1 MASTV
6 PPGYNPE
13 TSLLQGGTAPILPVQ
28 GGGGGQPPTNDYNA
42 SVSLLQGGT
51 GVIEP
56 VKGGGKAVAFA
67 KDLTSERKFVATNAP
82 RNVVRASRVYSLEIY
97 GIETE
102 APSLSLDPDLRE
114 RQRRLIKYA
123 NAEKLTPLVTS
134 VSGISA
140 PDGLFAYTQ
149 YPKYGDCK
157 PQLPVNFF
165 EVMAKKVHFM
175 DERSHIVWVVPNVR
189 GNKEVF
195 ESLFG
200 KLIHDG
206 KLPGKEHVLVFTGSF
221 YPDTPNQTTV
231 FLFDEIM
238 KLKEKNPGQVYVV
251 TPHDTILLRNGCK
264 ILEDTYAMKTTLAQ
278 KEGKSKDLPT
288 YFEPEVLVFP
298 HEKFLIRST
307 PMPISQGSKVSVG
320 LLAQKK
326 VASKSFYIKP
336 DSGRKADPAP
346 LENYVT
352 ILSDSRVPETRSWPP
367 KTQQTIRCP
376 KESDCQKFEIG
387 FPLQVLGDSIQLNLL
402 ESKLYLFH
410 ITKEPIPYF
419 TGPKE
424 GKAKTEEAKET
435 EEEEEG
441 EEEEEVVL
449 TPVRNST
456 ELEIEKPQIP
466 VGPYKASPDATPS
479 ATTVIPLEGF
489 TFEVRIPSTQGVKSD
504 WLNKKYTQGEAD
516 LINTLQITP
525 YILQKA
531 FDSLGSFRLANFLES
546 LTLSK
551 CFTETRLLLHSEC
564 VDARRFL
571 RKVGFEL
578 QRKCLN
584 DTMED
589 FGKAPEGIVLQAPVK
604 ATAPPA
610 ELLALEASLANLTL
624 PPPLPFGL
632 SGLERALANLKL
644 PYPVDPELTSLQ
656 ASLGNLRL
664 PSSPSKPLVGIVN
677 GLQNISLQRP
687 PPALYTLVKNLNS
700 LSIAGSGSG
709 SGSGSDPSM
718 VEVGPPP
725 APASSSSSYI
735 PRGRAPHLVNV
746 NESVRPLPQIADMV

>member
-1 MASTV
+1 MASAV

-13 TSLLQGGTAPILPVQ
+13 TSLLQGGTTPILPVQ

-67 KDLTSERKFVATNAP
+67 KDLTTERKFLSTNAP
-82 RNVVRASRVYSLEIY
+82 RNVVRASRAYSLEIY

-102 APSLSLDPDLRE
+102 SPSLPLDPDLRE

-134 VSGISA
+134 VSGIST

-175 DERSHIVWVVPNVR
+175 DERSHIVWIVPNVK

-288 YFEPEVLVFP
+288 YFEPEILVFP

-307 PMPISQGSKVSVG
+307 NMPISQGSKVSVG
-320 LLAQKK
+320 LLSQKK

-336 DSGRKADPAP
+336 HSGAKVEPEP
-346 LENYVT
+346 LVNYVT
-352 ILSDSRVPETRSWPP
+352 ILSDLRVPETKNWPP
-367 KTQQTIRCP
+367 KSQQTIRCP

-387 FPLQVLGDSIQLNLL
+387 FPLQVLGESIQLNLL

-424 GKAKTEEAKET
+424 GQAKGTEEAKEP
-435 EEEEEG
+435 EEE
-441 EEEEEVVL
+441 EEEEEVEEEIVL

-456 ELEIEKPQIP
+456 EIEIEKPQIP
-466 VGPYKASPDATPS
+466 QGPYKASPDATLSP
-479 ATTVIPLEGF
+479 TIVIPLEGF
-489 TFEVRIPSTQGVKSD
+489 TFEVRIPSTQSVKTD
-504 WLNKKYTQGEAD
+504 WFNKKYTQGEAD

-531 FDSLGSFRLANFLES
+531 FDSLGTFRLANFLES
-546 LTLSK
+546 LSVSK

-564 VDARRFL
+564 LEARQFL

-584 DTMED
+584 DTVED
-589 FGKAPEGIVLQAPVK
+589 FGKAPEGIVLQVPVK

-610 ELLALEASLANLTL
+610 ELLAVESSLANLTL

-644 PYPVDPELTSLQ
+644 PYPVDPELRTLQ
-656 ASLGNLRL
+656 QSLGNLRL
-664 PSSPSKPLVGIVN
+664 PSSPGSPLVGIVN

-687 PPALYTLVKNLNS
+687 PLALYTLVKNLNS
-700 LSIAGSGSG
+700 LNIAR

-718 VEVGPPP
+718 AEVGPPP
-725 APASSSSSYI
+725 APASSLSAYT
-735 PRGRAPHLVNV
+735 PRGRAPRLVNV
-746 NESVRPLPQIADMV
+746 NESGSPLSQIAEMV